1 MTTED
6 DFETYF
12 QTYTRDKIDEIVGEI
27 RSTATSNTESL
38 RTLQAQSEE
47 NSKKTTT
54 LQTESAENKEGIRS
68 LQNRLS
74 ESQTRASNL
83 VQAAKSDLE
92 KKDSD
97 LERKNN
103 DLTKR
108 VEKLESAPPPKASVS
123 IPEKLDWG
131 NRLYQYEVWNY
142 KISVYHIV
150 GPIYYVYIHLSSNP
164 LGSSEDRRDVSY
176 LQVSQEIADLKLFF
190 TPQKFSGLS
199 GSNTLCISSMKP
211 GSNSFL
217 LDGTGSSE
225 NSVGRVGVYAI
236 SVVGSNFPDIVTDYL

>member
-47 NSKKTTT
+47 NSKKATT
-54 LQTESAENKEGIRS
+54 LQAESAENKEGIRS

-97 LERKNN
+97 LEKKNS
-103 DLTKR
+103 DLAKR
-108 VEKLESAPPPKASVS
+108 VEKLESTPPPKASVS

-131 NRLYQYEVWNY
+131 NQLYQYETYEY

-150 GPIYYVYIHLSSNP
+150 GPIYYVYIHFSNNILP
-164 LGSSEDRRDVSY
+164 HSNSRSVYNFEI
-176 LQVSQEIADLKLFF
+176 SQEIANLKLFF
-190 TPQKFSGLS
+190 TPQKVSGLS
-199 GSNTLCISSMKP
+199 GSNTLSVSSMNP
-211 GSNSFL
+211 GGSTFL
-217 LDGTGSSE
+217 LDGMGTVDD
-225 NSVGRVGVYAI
+225 SVGRVGVYAI
-236 SVVGSNFPDIVTDYL
+236 SVVNSSLPDVTEDHL

>member
-6 DFETYF
+6 NPETFF
-12 QTYTRDKIDEIVGEI
+12 QTYTREKIDEIVGEVRGEI
-27 RSTATSNTESL
+27 VSNTEPL
-38 RTLQAQSEE
+38 KTLQTQVEENLKKVTTLQA
-47 NSKKTTT
+47 
-54 LQTESAENKEGIRS
+54 ESAENKEGIRG

-74 ESQTRASNL
+74 ESQSQASNL
-83 VQAAKSDLE
+83 VQAAKTDLE
-92 KKDSD
+92 KKNSD
-97 LERKNN
+97 LAA
-103 DLTKR
+103 R
-108 VEKLESAPPPKASVS
+108 VGKLESAPPPKASVS

-131 NRLYQYEVWNY
+131 NQLYQYGAWNY

-164 LGSSEDRRDVSY
+164 LGGSEDRREVSY

-217 LDGTGSSE
+217 LDGTGSPE

-236 SVVGSNFPDIVTDYL
+236 SVVGSNFPDIMTDYL

>member
-1 MTTED
+1 MTTEENP
-6 DFETYF
+6 ETFF
-12 QTYTRDKIDEIVGEI
+12 QTYTREKIDEIVGEVRGEI
-27 RSTATSNTESL
+27 VSNTEPL
-38 RTLQAQSEE
+38 KTLQTQVEENLKKVTTLQA
-47 NSKKTTT
+47 
-54 LQTESAENKEGIRS
+54 ESAENKEGIRG

-74 ESQTRASNL
+74 ESQSQASNL
-83 VQAAKSDLE
+83 VQAAKTDLE

-97 LERKNN
+97 LEKKNN

-108 VEKLESAPPPKASVS
+108 VEKLESTPPPKASVS
-123 IPEKLDWG
+123 IPEKLDWS
-131 NRLYQYEVWNY
+131 NQLYQYETWSY

-164 LGSSEDRRDVSY
+164 LGSGDRRDVSY

-217 LDGTGSSE
+217 LDGTGGPE
-225 NSVGRVGVYAI
+225 NSVGRVGVYAV
-236 SVVGSNFPDIVTDYL
+236 SVVNSSFPDIVTDYL

>member
-27 RSTATSNTESL
+27 RGTATSNTESL

-54 LQTESAENKEGIRS
+54 LQAEFDENKEEIKA

-74 ESQTRASNL
+74 ESQTRTSNL

-97 LERKNN
+97 LEKKSS
-103 DLTKR
+103 DLAKR
-108 VEKLESAPPPKASVS
+108 VEKLESAPPPKAGVSV
-123 IPEKLDWG
+123 PEKLDWS
-131 NRLYQYEVWNY
+131 NQLYQYETWSY
-142 KISVYHIV
+142 KVSVYHIV
-150 GPIYYVYIHLSSNP
+150 GPIYYVYIHLSNNP
-164 LGSSEDRRDVSY
+164 LSGSESRRDVSY
-176 LQVSQEIADLKLFF
+176 LQVPREIADLKLFF

-211 GSNSFL
+211 GSDSFL

-236 SVVGSNFPDIVTDYL
+236 SVVGSNFPDIVMDYL

>member
-12 QTYTRDKIDEIVGEI
+12 QTYTRDKIDEIIGEI
-27 RSTATSNTESL
+27 RGTATSNTESL

-47 NSKKTTT
+47 NSKRATT
-54 LQTESAENKEGIRS
+54 LQAESVENKEGIKA

-97 LERKNN
+97 LEKKNS
-103 DLTKR
+103 DLAKR

-123 IPEKLDWG
+123 IPEKLDWS
-131 NRLYQYEVWNY
+131 NQLYQYETYNY
-142 KISVYHIV
+142 EVTVYHIV
-150 GPIYYVYIHLSSNP
+150 GPIYYVYIHFSNNILP
-164 LGSSEDRRDVSY
+164 KQNSRSAYNFR
-176 LQVSQEIADLKLFF
+176 VSQEIADLKLFF
-190 TPQKFSGLS
+190 TPQKVSGLS
-199 GSNTLCISSMKP
+199 GSNTLHVSSMNP
-211 GSNSFL
+211 GSRTFL
-217 LDGTGSSE
+217 LDGMGTVDD
-225 NSVGRVGVYAI
+225 SVGRVGVYAI
-236 SVVGSNFPDIVTDYL
+236 SVVGSNFPDVAEDHL

>member
-38 RTLQAQSEE
+38 GALQAKFEE

-54 LQTESAENKEGIRS
+54 LQAESAENKEGIRS

-74 ESQTRASNL
+74 ENQTRASNL
-83 VQAAKSDLE
+83 VQAAKTDLE
-92 KKDSD
+92 KKNSD
-97 LERKNN
+97 LAA
-103 DLTKR
+103 R
-108 VEKLESAPPPKASVS
+108 VGKLESTPPPKASVS
-123 IPEKLDWG
+123 IPEKLDW
-131 NRLYQYEVWNY
+131 NNQLYQYEAWDY

-150 GPIYYVYIHLSSNP
+150 GPVYYVYIHLSSNP
-164 LGSSEDRRDVSY
+164 LGGGEGRRGVSY

-199 GSNTLCISSMKP
+199 GSSTLCISSMKP
-211 GSNSFL
+211 GSSSFL
-217 LDGTGSSE
+217 LDGTGGPE
-225 NSVGRVGVYAI
+225 NSVGRAGVYAI
-236 SVVGSNFPDIVTDYL
+236 SVVGSNFPDIMTDYL

>member
-38 RTLQAQSEE
+38 RTLQA
-47 NSKKTTT
+47 
-54 LQTESAENKEGIRS
+54 ESAENKEGIRS

-92 KKDSD
+92 KKGSD
-97 LERKNN
+97 LEKKNS
-103 DLTKR
+103 DLAKR

-123 IPEKLDWG
+123 IPEKLDW
-131 NRLYQYEVWNY
+131 NNQLYQYGTYDY
-142 KISVYHIV
+142 KITVYHIV
-150 GPIYYVYIHLSSNP
+150 GPIYYVYIHFSNNILP
-164 LGSSEDRRDVSY
+164 HSNSRSVYNFEI
-176 LQVSQEIADLKLFF
+176 SQEIASLKLFF
-190 TPQKFSGLS
+190 TPQKVSGLL
-199 GSNTLCISSMKP
+199 GSNTLHVSSMNP
-211 GSNSFL
+211 GSRTFL
-217 LDGTGSSE
+217 LDGMGTVDD
-225 NSVGRVGVYAI
+225 SVGRVGVYAI
-236 SVVGSNFPDIVTDYL
+236 SVVNSSLPDVADDHL

>member
-47 NSKKTTT
+47 NSKKATT
-54 LQTESAENKEGIRS
+54 LQAESAENKEGIRS

-97 LERKNN
+97 LEKKNN

-123 IPEKLDWG
+123 IPEKLDW
-131 NRLYQYEVWNY
+131 NNQLYQYETYGY
-142 KISVYHIV
+142 KITVYHIV
-150 GPIYYVYIHLSSNP
+150 GPIYYVYIHFSNNILP
-164 LGSSEDRRDVSY
+164 HSNSRSTFSFRI
-176 LQVSQEIADLKLFF
+176 SQEIANLKLFF
-190 TPQKFSGLS
+190 TPQKVSGLS
-199 GSNTLCISSMKP
+199 GSNTLSVSSINP
-211 GSNSFL
+211 NSNTFL
-217 LDGTGSSE
+217 LDGMGTVDD
-225 NSVGRVGVYAI
+225 SVGRVGVYAI
-236 SVVGSNFPDIVTDYL
+236 SVVNSDFPDVLEDHL

>member
-47 NSKKTTT
+47 NSKKATT
-54 LQTESAENKEGIRS
+54 LQAESAENKEGIRS

-92 KKDSD
+92 KKGSD
-97 LERKNN
+97 LEKKNS
-103 DLTKR
+103 DLAKR

-123 IPEKLDWG
+123 IPEKLDWS
-131 NRLYQYEVWNY
+131 NQLYQYETYDY

-150 GPIYYVYIHLSSNP
+150 GPIYYVYIHFSNNILP
-164 LGSSEDRRDVSY
+164 HSNSRSTYNFEIP
-176 LQVSQEIADLKLFF
+176 QEIANLKLFF
-190 TPQKFSGLS
+190 TPQKVSGLL
-199 GSNTLCISSMKP
+199 GSNTLHVSSINP
-211 GSNSFL
+211 GSRTFL
-217 LDGTGSSE
+217 LDGMGTADD
-225 NSVGRVGVYAI
+225 SVGRVGVYAI
-236 SVVGSNFPDIVTDYL
+236 SVVNSSLPDVLEDHL

>member
-47 NSKKTTT
+47 NSKKATT
-54 LQTESAENKEGIRS
+54 LQAESAENKEGVKA

-92 KKDSD
+92 KKNS
-97 LERKNN
+97 

-123 IPEKLDWG
+123 IPEKLDW
-131 NRLYQYEVWNY
+131 NNQLYQYETYGY

-150 GPIYYVYIHLSSNP
+150 GPIYYVYIHFSNNLLP
-164 LGSSEDRRDVSY
+164 KENSKSVSY
-176 LQVSQEIADLKLFF
+176 VGLSQEIANLKLFF
-190 TPQKFSGLS
+190 TPQKVSGLS
-199 GSNTLCISSMKP
+199 GSNTLSVSSMNP
-211 GSNSFL
+211 GSRFFL
-217 LDGTGSSE
+217 LDGMGTVDD
-225 NSVGRVGVYAI
+225 SVGRVGVYAI
-236 SVVGSNFPDIVTDYL
+236 SVVGSNFPDIAGDYL

>member
-47 NSKKTTT
+47 NSKKATT
-54 LQTESAENKEGIRS
+54 LQAESAENKEGIRS

-97 LERKNN
+97 LEKKNS
-103 DLTKR
+103 DLAKR

-123 IPEKLDWG
+123 IPEKLDWD
-131 NRLYQYEVWNY
+131 NQLYQYETYGY

-150 GPIYYVYIHLSSNP
+150 GPIYYVYIHFSNSLLP
-164 LGSSEDRRDVSY
+164 YSNSRSTFNF
-176 LQVSQEIADLKLFF
+176 QISQEIDNLKLFF
-190 TPQKFSGLS
+190 TPQKVSGLL
-199 GSNTLCISSMKP
+199 GSNTLSVSSIKP
-211 GSNSFL
+211 GSGSFL
-217 LDGTGSSE
+217 LDGMGTVDD
-225 NSVGRVGVYAI
+225 SVGRVGVYAI
-236 SVVGSNFPDIVTDYL
+236 SVTNSSLPDIIEDHL

>member
-6 DFETYF
+6 TPEAFF
-12 QTYTRDKIDEIVGEI
+12 QTYTREKIDEIVGEVRGEI
-27 RSTATSNTESL
+27 VSNTEPL
-38 RTLQAQSEE
+38 KTLQTQVEENLKKVTTLQA
-47 NSKKTTT
+47 
-54 LQTESAENKEGIRS
+54 ESVENKEGIRG

-74 ESQTRASNL
+74 ESQTQASNL
-83 VQAAKSDLE
+83 VQAAKTDLE
-92 KKDSD
+92 KKNSD
-97 LERKNN
+97 LAA
-103 DLTKR
+103 R
-108 VEKLESAPPPKASVS
+108 VEKLESAPPPKAGVSV
-123 IPEKLDWG
+123 PEKLDWS
-131 NRLYQYEVWNY
+131 NQLYQYETWSY

-164 LGSSEDRRDVSY
+164 ILNRDRRDVSY

-199 GSNTLCISSMKP
+199 GSNTLHISSMKP

-217 LDGTGSSE
+217 LDGTGDPE
-225 NSVGRVGVYAI
+225 NSVGRVGVYAV

>member
-6 DFETYF
+6 NPETFF
-12 QTYTRDKIDEIVGEI
+12 QTYTREKIDEIVGEVRGEI
-27 RSTATSNTESL
+27 VSNAEPFKTLQTQVEENL
-38 RTLQAQSEE
+38 KKVTTLQA
-47 NSKKTTT
+47 
-54 LQTESAENKEGIRS
+54 ESAENKEGIRG

-74 ESQTRASNL
+74 ESQSQASNL
-83 VQAAKSDLE
+83 VQAAKTDLE
-92 KKDSD
+92 KKNSD
-97 LERKNN
+97 LAA
-103 DLTKR
+103 R
-108 VEKLESAPPPKASVS
+108 VGKLESAPPPKAGLD
-123 IPEKLDWG
+123 IPEKLDWTDQ
-131 NRLYQYEVWNY
+131 LYQYETWSY

-164 LGSSEDRRDVSY
+164 IPNRNRKDVSY
-176 LQVSQEIADLKLFF
+176 LQVSREIADLKLFF
-190 TPQKFSGLS
+190 TPQQFSGLS

-217 LDGTGSSE
+217 LDGTGSPE

>member
-47 NSKKTTT
+47 NSKKATT
-54 LQTESAENKEGIRS
+54 LQAESAENKEGIRS

-74 ESQTRASNL
+74 ESQSQASNL

-108 VEKLESAPPPKASVS
+108 VEKLESAPPPKAGVS
-123 IPEKLDWG
+123 IPEKLDWS
-131 NRLYQYEVWNY
+131 NQLYQYETWSY
-142 KISVYHIV
+142 RISVYHIV

-164 LGSSEDRRDVSY
+164 LSSNVDRREVSY

-211 GSNSFL
+211 GSDSFL
-217 LDGTGSSE
+217 LDGTGVSE

-236 SVVGSNFPDIVTDYL
+236 SVVNSSFPDIVTDYL

>member
-47 NSKKTTT
+47 NSKKATT
-54 LQTESAENKEGIRS
+54 LQAESAENKEGIRS

-97 LERKNN
+97 LEKKNS

-123 IPEKLDWG
+123 IPEKLDW
-131 NRLYQYEVWNY
+131 NNQLYQYETYGY

-150 GPIYYVYIHLSSNP
+150 GPIYYVYIHFSNNILP
-164 LGSSEDRRDVSY
+164 HSNSRSVYNFEI
-176 LQVSQEIADLKLFF
+176 SQEIASLKLFF
-190 TPQKFSGLS
+190 TPQKVSGLS
-199 GSNTLCISSMKP
+199 GSNTLHVSSMNP
-211 GSNSFL
+211 GSGSFL
-217 LDGTGSSE
+217 LDGMGTVDD
-225 NSVGRVGVYAI
+225 SVGRVGVYAI
-236 SVVGSNFPDIVTDYL
+236 SVTNSSLPDIMEDHL